1 MPYLDTC
8 VLISL
13 ILPKDSNRKRAE
25 RLVREAPGSL
35 CISAWTL
42 AEALGVLSRQVK
54 HRSEVR
60 EFMEDWLEN
69 DGIPASY
76 SSDEKLVSK
85 FIGLWIV
92 KENISICNDP
102 VIVDTLAV
110 GGHEVKTFWA
120 IRDAAEV
127 AARLGLRAADA
138 MHLAYVRWLCPGPFI
153 TLDSDFTR
161 IAEQLRGLGIE
172 VRGPPCEKKEDP

>member
-1 MPYLDTC
+1 LTYLDTS

-60 EFMEDWLEN
+60 ELVEKRLKN
-69 DGIPASY
+69 KGIPPSY
-76 SSDEKLVSK
+76 LSDEELVSEY
-85 FIGLWIV
+85 IDLWIV
-92 KENISICNDP
+92 EENISICNDP

-110 GGHEVKTFWA
+110 GGHDVRTFWA

-153 TLDSDFTR
+153 TLDSDFTH

-172 VRGPPCEKKEDP
+172 IRGPPCEKKEDP